1 MTAVPINQG
10 SRHLRMGYA
19 FDVTNISRIMTNK
32 ISNFRTIQCISNIG
46 PQDLIQDLNAFGL
59 MFESMCIRD
68 IRVYSESLGGQV
80 YHYRDKNGLECDA
93 VILLRNG
100 LYGLV
105 EIKLGDAKTLNKLSD
120 SIDTD
125 KKKESSFLMVLT
137 AVGKYA

>member
-1 MTAVPINQG
+1 
-10 SRHLRMGYA
+10 
-19 FDVTNISRIMTNK
+19 
-32 ISNFRTIQCISNIG
+32 
-46 PQDLIQDLNAFGL
+46 
-59 MFESMCIRD
+59 MFESMYIRD

-80 YHYRDKNGLECDA
+80 YHYRDKNGLEGDA

-105 EIKLGDAKTLNKLSD
+105 EIKLGGAKTLNKLFD